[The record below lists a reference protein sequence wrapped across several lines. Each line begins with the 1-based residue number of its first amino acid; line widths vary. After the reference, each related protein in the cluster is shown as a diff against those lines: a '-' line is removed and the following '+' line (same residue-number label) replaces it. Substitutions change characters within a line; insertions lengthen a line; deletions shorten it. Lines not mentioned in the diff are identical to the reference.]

1 MEMNRIPNLALA
13 RLIVGTLLEDAAVNV
28 VCAGCQQEFGVQPPP
43 NASHG
48 YCKRH
53 MLEMYDDSLQMAKRA
68 MGTNPKAADR
78 VRQLLSTMRDIKTR
92 DEGTFAPDLS
102 HQHHLRQ
109 PQQPPQQ
116 GQDQQQFQ
124 RAGVAQ

>member
-1 MEMNRIPNLALA
+1 MNRMSA
-13 RLIVGTLLEDAAVNV
+13 RAIVGTLLEDAAVNV
-28 VCAGCQQEFGVQPPP
+28 ICAGCQQEFGVQPPP

-53 MLEMYDDSLQMAKRA
+53 LLQMYEQSLGMAKQT

-78 VRQLLSTMRDIKTR
+78 VRQLLQSMRDIKNR

-102 HQHHLRQ
+102 HQHRQ
-109 PQQPPQQ
+109 SSAPQQ
-116 GQDQQQFQ
+116 GQEQQP
-124 RAGVAQ
+124 ASVAQ